1 MLTTILT
8 MRLWLFKTNTR
19 KINYAGVI
27 MNNKVKVS
35 IALVFSSLA
44 ISAHAGFIEN
54 AQPVSSGGRGGSYVH
69 APVQSAGVS
78 QVGNPS
84 SAQPYVRGFANE
96 VSLLTALKQIVPIG
110 WHAKRVGQID
120 TQMSVS
126 WRGNNRVWLSVLD
139 QLAQENGFV
148 ATVNWNTKELTVE
161 PAGQSQSNRVI
172 SEVRAPSE
180 WVLRPEMTLK
190 ENVTEW
196 ARNAGWTV
204 SWGSVDYPVTNTVVF
219 QGGEI
224 DADNGPLHQLVE
236 AYKTAEQ
243 PLVVSFWT
251 NRVIR
256 IENAS
261 YQQVPAKDEMPNHRA
276 LR

>member
-1 MLTTILT
+1 M
-8 MRLWLFKTNTR
+8 
-19 KINYAGVI
+19 
-27 MNNKVKVS
+27 S
-35 IALVFSSLA
+35 IALMFSALA
-44 ISAHAGFIEN
+44 ISAQAGFIEN
-54 AQPVSSGGRGGSYVH
+54 AQPAQTGGRGGYVH
-69 APVQSAGVS
+69 APVEAAGVS
-78 QVGNPS
+78 QVGSPS
-84 SAQPYVRGFANE
+84 SSQPYVRGFAND
-96 VSLLTALKQIVPIG
+96 VSLLTALKQIVPAG

-126 WRGNNRVWLSVLD
+126 WRGNNRIWVSVLD

-148 ATVNWNTKELTVE
+148 ATVNWNSKELTVA
-161 PAGQSQSNRVI
+161 PAGVTQSNRVI
-172 SEVRAPSE
+172 SEVRTPSE
-180 WVLRPEMTLK
+180 WVLRPELTLK
-190 ENVTEW
+190 ENVMEW
-196 ARNAGWTV
+196 ARNSGWTV
-204 SWGSVDYPVTNTVVF
+204 SWGAVDYPVTNTVVF

-224 DADNGPLHQLVE
+224 DAENGPLHQLVE

-261 YQQVPAKDEMPNHRA
+261 YQQVPSKDEMPNHRA